1 MLSIYNTASICAFND
16 PLNCGLRLQPDL
28 NNIMAKSRNWDELQH
43 VWTEWRRNSGRKMKD
58 SYEQMVFVSND
69 AAKKNSRFLDKRES
83 CYKITIINV
92 LMNNILKHLF
102 GVSNPDVQ
110 LTMSGVLMFQL
121 IIIMQSQFTIGF
133 LTIAFNYLR
142 HPFYDNHTCT

>member
-110 LTMSGVLMFQL
+110 LTMSV
-121 IIIMQSQFTIGF
+121 
-133 LTIAFNYLR
+133 Y
-142 HPFYDNHTCT
+142 